1 MWGSLVTVDD
11 FRPVR
16 LLARFCDVRARFLAK
31 GRVGRGYRYI
41 ARNGRV
47 LLASDL
53 LLAELSGRIVEARFQ
68 IWHRAILR
76 EDPAQPYGVLLV
88 VRGSATPR
96 EGVLYNT
103 RLVDKPAEP
112 YALALALGGETVLE
126 FTPS

>member
-1 MWGSLVTVDD
+1 MWGLLVTVDD